1 MTQLLTPSHNLFD
14 HTPGQQGHDSLYLSL
29 KKLPRR
35 AQQVLLYSRL
45 DNLPYPAIAQRLDIS
60 LACVEKDM
68 HATLQACFAPQS
80 PANAS
85 AITWYAK
92 LQNPDTTP
100 SERIDFRRWLDSA
113 GENLAAFH
121 DTELRW
127 RQLLAPAR
135 VLGAGQWYRRPR
147 LGLRTWLTAGLAVAL
162 TLEFIS
168 QTL

>member
-1 MTQLLTPSHNLFD
+1 MTQLLTQSHNLFD
-14 HTPGQQGHDSLYLSL
+14 NTPGQQGQDSLFLSL

-35 AQQVLLYSRL
+35 AQQVLLFSRL

-60 LACVEKDM
+60 LSCVEKDM
-68 HATLQACFAPQS
+68 HAALEACFPPRTA
-80 PANAS
+80 ANSLAMG
-85 AITWYAK
+85 WYAR
-92 LQNPDTTP
+92 LQNPATTA

-113 GENLAAFH
+113 SEHVSAFH

-135 VLGAGQWYRRPR
+135 VLGVGHWYRKSR
-147 LGLRTWLTAGLAVAL
+147 LGLRAWLTAGLAVAL